1 MFTIG
6 NYKVR
11 FHHRHTNFKD
21 FDGIENENIVGETT
35 CSLLNSETD
44 EVLGEFIFPV
54 RKGENTSK
62 NYRRKFT
69 LATILNGFFP
79 TNGNDM
85 HKNYWNKK
93 ARTLFW
99 NAYAEK
105 RGGLEDQL
113 SKENLD
119 VVS

>member
-1 MFTIG
+1 MFSIG

-11 FHHRHTNFKD
+11 FQHRHNGFVD
-21 FDGIENENIVGETT
+21 LEGNPDENIVGETR

-44 EVLGEFIFPV
+44 EVLGEFLFPV
-54 RKGENTSK
+54 RKGEKNSK
-62 NYRRKFT
+62 NYRRKFS

-79 TNGNDM
+79 TTGNDPR
-85 HKNYWNKK
+85 KCYLNKK

-99 NAYAEK
+99 QAYAEK

-113 SKENLD
+113 PKPEEKEA
-119 VVS
+119 